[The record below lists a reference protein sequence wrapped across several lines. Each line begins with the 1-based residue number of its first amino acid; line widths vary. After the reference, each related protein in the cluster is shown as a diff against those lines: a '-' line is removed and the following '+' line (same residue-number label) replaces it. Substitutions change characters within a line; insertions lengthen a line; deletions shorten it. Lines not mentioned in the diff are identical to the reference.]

1 MQRRIQDRVKHV
13 FFFPKNSFLDVG
25 IEYPSGKKLFKV
37 LTFFSPLKVKKV
49 KGLTEQQFKFSS

>member
-49 KGLTEQQFKFSS
+49 KGLTE